1 MYRIF
6 LCLMAV
12 LNFTALFA
20 QKSIL
25 KFNTDGN
32 FKIVQFTDTH
42 YKVDD
47 QANSQV
53 ALDRM
58 NEVLDAEKP
67 DFVIF
72 TGDVVVS
79 NELNAIFL
87 MLLYLVIMMMNMII
101 LVRNYMIILQRSKVV

>member
-53 ALDRM
+53 A
-58 NEVLDAEKP
+58 
-67 DFVIF
+67 
-72 TGDVVVS
+72 
-79 NELNAIFL
+79 
-87 MLLYLVIMMMNMII
+87 
-101 LVRNYMIILQRSKVV
+101 